1 MNFRLVT
8 FGGLRLIDASGK
20 EVAFPQKGLL
30 AMCCLFDSPDHELPR
45 EKLARFLWG
54 DTHRSTAYVNLRKS
68 LSRIKQRQDEL
79 GAHFLEIGP
88 KSITLNAKVLESDF
102 QALSHVD
109 PNASLGGL
117 RSIAQRLSGGEFLE
131 NVEPESA
138 PARKWIIQQRERLAG
153 ELRSLFFQALPEA
166 RQEREFGLIR
176 NVALRILAD
185 NPFDEPAREALF
197 TAHDAEREVG
207 EEQQDTT
214 AVSST
219 PTARMLVPA
228 QPIQPRVQAGA
239 VPDGLRPAEY
249 SSSFGRLAK
258 TRAEISAA
266 LPRLALLPPMVADG
280 SLDPRASAHAL
291 IEDITIGLCALRSVS
306 VVAPYTA
313 AQIGLQSD
321 KASTIERHAID
332 YILDC
337 RVSPETY
344 GGTLYTQLIH
354 FANDEIIWADR
365 FSLAPEGLLIGRR
378 EIAIHIAKAI
388 AREVEHNRMAREH
401 FISDPQAY
409 RLFLL
414 GQRNIK
420 QIQLPNVR
428 RARKLFRQAI
438 TVKADYA
445 PALSGIARTYF
456 MEWLLTARGDSE
468 LLTMAERFARQS
480 IATDERLA
488 SGYRE
493 LGNIR
498 LYQHEF
504 EESIETLD
512 QAERL
517 SPHYADV
524 IASYADAL
532 AQASQPADALEKIR
546 RSISLNPLCP
556 DDYLWIAASACYST
570 EQYEQALSYIAQ
582 MKDRSLADR
591 LSAACWAMLG
601 DLKKARYFVRKTR
614 EAQPDFALDKW
625 IAAVPFRDEWQKEHY
640 REGLL
645 KAGF

>member
-8 FGGLRLIDASGK
+8 FGGLRLVDASGK

-30 AMCCLFDSPDHELPR
+30 AMCCLLDSPDFELPR
-45 EKLARFLWG
+45 DKLARFLWG
-54 DTHRSTAYVNLRKS
+54 DTHHSVAYVNLRKA

-79 GAHFLEIGP
+79 GTRFLEIGP
-88 KSITLNAKVLESDF
+88 KTVALDAKTLESDF
-102 QALSHVD
+102 QAFLQAD
-109 PNASLGGL
+109 PVAPLARL
-117 RSIAQRLSGGEFLE
+117 RSAARLLAGEFLE

-138 PARKWIIQQRERLAG
+138 PAGKWITRQRERLAG
-153 ELRSLFFQALPEA
+153 ELRSLFFQALPDA
-166 RQEREFGLIR
+166 RKAGESVLIR
-176 NVALRILAD
+176 NIALRILD
-185 NPFDEPAREALF
+185 GNPFDEPVREALL
-197 TAHDAEREVG
+197 TAHDPGG
-207 EEQQDTT
+207 ENPQADG
-214 AVSST
+214 AGSSPLAAT
-219 PTARMLVPA
+219 MPVPA
-228 QPIQPRVQAGA
+228 RPAQLDVRA
-239 VPDGLRPAEY
+239 DGLAGHLGANHTIG
-249 SSSFGRLAK
+249 SLGKSRL
-258 TRAEISAA
+258 EIPAA
-266 LPRLALLPPMVADG
+266 LPRLALLPPMVTDG

-291 IEDITIGLCALRSVS
+291 IEDITIGLCALRTVS

-321 KASTIERHAID
+321 KASIIERHAID

-337 RVSPETY
+337 RISPESS

-365 FSLAPEGLLIGRR
+365 FNLAPEGLLIGRR

-428 RARKLFRQAI
+428 RARKLFRQAVS
-438 TVKADYA
+438 VKADYA

-456 MEWLLTARGDSE
+456 MEWLLTARGDNE
-468 LLTMAERFARQS
+468 LLDTAEQFARRS
-480 IATDERLA
+480 IATDERFV

-493 LGNIR
+493 LGVIR
-498 LYQHEF
+498 LYQREF
-504 EESIETLD
+504 DESIETLD
-512 QAERL
+512 RAERL

-524 IASYADAL
+524 IASYADTL
-532 AQASQPADALEKIR
+532 VQASRPADALEKIE

-556 DDYLWIAASACYST
+556 DEYLWTAAGACYST
-570 EQYEQALSYIAQ
+570 ERYEQALSHIEQ
-582 MKDRSLADR
+582 MKNRSPADR

-601 DLKKARYFVRKTR
+601 DMKKARSFVRRTR
-614 EAQPDFALDKW
+614 EAHPDFALDKW
-625 IAAVPFRDEWQKEHY
+625 IAMVPFKDDWQKEHY
-640 REGLL
+640 CEGLL